1 MKEPLIS
8 VIIPTHNRANI
19 LLETVNS
26 VLAQTY
32 RTIEVII
39 VSDASKDNTAEVI
52 KSIDDSRIKFV
63 ELEQNK
69 KYPGRVRNVGIKLAK
84 GSFIAFCD
92 DDDLWISSKLEAQ
105 MNVLREDKSLS
116 AVASN
121 GLFFPGYKILLFQLR
136 KDKRLTYD
144 EMFNTNFVITSSI
157 LIRKEILDLVSYFD
171 EDERLMIAEDRD
183 LWLRILKH
191 RDMSIMVLRQPLI
204 WYRLGN
210 VKILTSHNNVNS
222 YYERMLY
229 IFNKH
234 LPYSQKYITKLKHS
248 QKNDQH
254 SVLTRQLIDKIT
266 KNLYT
271 KNISL
276 YALWKR
282 GDLSVKAKFKIMS
295 NLLYK
300 LYFKNLFT

>member
-1 MKEPLIS
+1 EPLIS

-19 LLETVNS
+19 ILETVNS

-121 GLFFPGYKILLFQLR
+121 GLFFPG
-136 KDKRLTYD
+136 
-144 EMFNTNFVITSSI
+144 
-157 LIRKEILDLVSYFD
+157 
-171 EDERLMIAEDRD
+171 
-183 LWLRILKH
+183 
-191 RDMSIMVLRQPLI
+191 
-204 WYRLGN
+204 
-210 VKILTSHNNVNS
+210 
-222 YYERMLY
+222 
-229 IFNKH
+229 
-234 LPYSQKYITKLKHS
+234 
-248 QKNDQH
+248 
-254 SVLTRQLIDKIT
+254 
-266 KNLYT
+266 
-271 KNISL
+271 
-276 YALWKR
+276 
-282 GDLSVKAKFKIMS
+282 
-295 NLLYK
+295 
-300 LYFKNLFT
+300 